1 MTEAELRQ
9 KLVET
14 AKSYIGCKE
23 SDGSHRK
30 IIDIYNAHKPL
41 AVGYEVKYTDAW
53 CSTFVSAM
61 SILCG
66 LTGILPTECGCGR
79 HIELFKNLGEW
90 VEEDGYVP
98 SPGDVIFYSWN
109 DSGSGD
115 CTSGASHV
123 GIVISCDGKTIT
135 VIEGNISNAVGY
147 RSIAVNGRYIRGFG
161 VPKYDKLAQEEKI
174 SMTKEEFEKLMQEY
188 LADLNDNDSGEWSD
202 AARRWAIENGLVNGI
217 GNGKDGKPNY
227 AWEAPV
233 SREQIVTILH
243 RFAKFIGK
251 A

>member
-30 IIDIYNAHKPL
+30 IIDIYNAHEPL
-41 AVGYEVKYTDAW
+41 AVGYKVQYSDAW

-66 LTGILPTECGCGR
+66 FTDILPTECGCGR
-79 HIELFKNLGEW
+79 HIDLFKKLDSW
-90 VEEDGYVP
+90 VEDDSYVP
-98 SPGDVIFYSWN
+98 SPGDIIFYSWN

-115 CTSGASHV
+115 CTNGASHV
-123 GIVISCDGKTIT
+123 GIVTACDGKTIT
-135 VIEGNISNAVGY
+135 VIEGNISNSVGY

-161 VPKYDKLAQEEKI
+161 VPKYDKLAEEGSTMSK
-174 SMTKEEFEKLMQEY
+174 KEFEKLMQDYIAE
-188 LADLNDNDSGEWSD
+188 LNDNDSGEWSEE
-202 AARRWAIENGLVNGI
+202 ARLWAIENGLVNGI
-217 GNGKDGKPNY
+217 GNGTDGKPNY

-233 SREQIVTILH
+233 SREQLVTILH
-243 RFAKFIGK
+243 RFAKVIGK

>member
-66 LTGILPTECGCGR
+66 LTDILPTECGCGR

-161 VPKYDKLAQEEKI
+161 VPKYDKLAEEKI

-233 SREQIVTILH
+233 SREQLVTILH
-243 RFAKFIGK
+243 RFAKVIGK

>member
-66 LTGILPTECGCGR
+66 LTDILPTECGCGR

-98 SPGDVIFYSWN
+98 SPGDIIFYNWSDN
-109 DSGSGD
+109 GTGD

-123 GIVISCDGKTIT
+123 GIVTSCDGKTIT

-161 VPKYDKLAQEEKI
+161 VPKYDKLAEEKI

-233 SREQIVTILH
+233 SREQLVTILH
-243 RFAKFIGK
+243 RFAKVIGK

>member
-66 LTGILPTECGCGR
+66 LTDILPTECGCGR

-109 DSGSGD
+109 DIGSGD
-115 CTSGASHV
+115 CTNGASHI
-123 GIVISCDGKTIT
+123 GIVTACDGKTIT

-161 VPKYDKLAQEEKI
+161 VPKYDKLAEEKI
-174 SMTKEEFEKLMQEY
+174 SMTKEEFEKLMQEH
-188 LADLNDNDSGEWSD
+188 LADLNDNDSGEWSE

-233 SREQIVTILH
+233 SREQLVTILH
-243 RFAKFIGK
+243 RFAKVIGK